1 MTANGRADNKK
12 KLLILADA
20 GEKAGSGHM
29 MRCRTI
35 AGELEQAG
43 VLSDMELLGEKG
55 ADGWLFEG
63 HDAASYGAV
72 LLDSYLTSRSAMA
85 SLGKMT
91 KLICMDD
98 TLPYRYPA
106 DMVINYNLYAPEMPY
121 ADVYTDGEKLLLGS
135 RYVPLR
141 PAFRRQG
148 ETKARF
154 AGGSHIKR
162 ILLSTGGT
170 DPVRAGDMMLE
181 LIPEIN
187 RMFAAA
193 GREIPEYI
201 LLLGTFHP
209 AAEELKEKASA
220 IPGVRILQNV
230 QDMAGLI
237 TQCDLAVSAAGSTL
251 WELCAMGVPV
261 ITYVLAD
268 NQIRNSRAFSG
279 KGLALYAG
287 DARWKSEFEKGLTE
301 AFRICV
307 SMEPE
312 ELAGW
317 SEKLGELSDG
327 MGAARIAQTLAKEYF
342 S

>member
-1 MTANGRADNKK
+1 MTAGNGNGSKK

-20 GEKAGSGHM
+20 GKKAGSGHM

-43 VLSDMELLGEKG
+43 VLSELVLLGENG
-55 ADGWLFEG
+55 ADSWLEEG
-63 HDAASYGAV
+63 HDAAPYGAV
-72 LLDSYLTSRSAMA
+72 LLDSYLTSYGAMA
-85 SLGKMT
+85 GLAKMT

-106 DMVINYNLYAPEMPY
+106 DMIINYNIYAQEMPY
-121 ADVYTDGEKLLLGS
+121 TDVYTDGEKLLLGS

-141 PAFRRQG
+141 PAFRQRK
-148 ETKARF
+148 ESAERF
-154 AGGSHIKR
+154 ADGSHIKN

-181 LIPEIN
+181 MVPELSRI
-187 RMFAAA
+187 FEAE
-193 GREIPEYI
+193 GREVPEYI
-201 LLLGTFHP
+201 LLLGAFHP
-209 AAEELKEKASA
+209 AAEELREKAA
-220 IPGVRILQNV
+220 ALPGVSVIQNTE
-230 QDMAGLI
+230 DMAGLMAK
-237 TQCDLAVSAAGSTL
+237 CDLAVSAAGSTL

-268 NQIRNSRAFSG
+268 NQIRNSMAFTDRR
-279 KGLALYAG
+279 LTLYAG
-287 DARWKSEFEKGLTE
+287 DARLKSGFKKGLAD
-301 AFRICV
+301 AFAVCA

-312 ELAGW
+312 DLARW
-317 SEKLGELSDG
+317 SVRLKDLNDG
-327 MGAARIAQTLAKEYF
+327 MGAVRIAGVIAKEYF